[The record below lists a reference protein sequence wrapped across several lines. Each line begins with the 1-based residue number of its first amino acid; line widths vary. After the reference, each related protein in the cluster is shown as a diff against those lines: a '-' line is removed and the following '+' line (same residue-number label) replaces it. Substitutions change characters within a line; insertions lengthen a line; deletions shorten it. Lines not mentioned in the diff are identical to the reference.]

1 MHARHFREGPQRR
14 GQERPGFGMNHKK
27 YVLIFSALLLI
38 ASQFSLAQTP
48 PYSDEECFFCHGK
61 PEISQILSDGRTRSL
76 YVDPEEWSQDIHHA
90 GKVLCVGCHTNANP
104 YLHFREGFIDVDCAR
119 CHPEEAEEYEKNVH
133 LTFAAPSPGKELP
146 LCFHCHTKHHV
157 LRHDDPSSSVHEKN
171 IGDTCG
177 SCHAEVMINNL
188 FKGRSLG
195 KISGHRKG
203 DLSEKFDMKVCI
215 NCHYD
220 DSAHGAKR
228 VFKDF
233 CARCHDVSSM
243 ASIVMGPTHL
253 DSQRFTWLNLINSGL
268 LLVLVLGMGLFIIYR
283 SREGIANNIKSWLER
298 MKIPEKE
305 IEKPEAA
312 EETAKEEPKPE
323 LAPETAPEEPGL
335 EDQESQPEKKE
346 ETTPIIEEE
355 KKETPEQ
362 EQKKDEEEKEKPA
375 QEDIKEEDSEAEK
388 ATEDQDKGES
398 EETEPKEQIKE
409 EAKDQKDDD
418 DEKQGQSE
426 ER

>member
-1 MHARHFREGPQRR
+1 
-14 GQERPGFGMNHKK
+14 MNQKK
-27 YVLIFSALLLI
+27 YVLILFTLFMI

-48 PYSDEECFFCHGK
+48 SYSDEECLFCHGK

-119 CHPEEAEEYEKNVH
+119 CHPEEAEEYQKNVH

-177 SCHAEVMINNL
+177 SCHAEVMVKSI
-188 FKGRSLG
+188 FKGSSMG

-203 DLSEKFDMKVCI
+203 DLSEKFDMRVCI

-220 DSAHGAKR
+220 DSAHGVKR

-233 CARCHDVSSM
+233 CSRCHDVSSM
-243 ASIVMGPTHL
+243 ASLVMGPTHL
-253 DSQRFTWLNLINSGL
+253 DSQRITWLNSIDSGL
-268 LLVLVLGMGLFIIYR
+268 VIVLVLGVGLFIICR
-283 SREGIANNIKSWLER
+283 SRGGIANNVKSWLER
-298 MKIPEKE
+298 MRIQEKE

-323 LAPETAPEEPGL
+323 LTPEPTLEESGP
-335 EDQESQPEKKE
+335 EDQEPQPEKTE
-346 ETTPIIEEE
+346 EITPEPGEE
-355 KKETPEQ
+355 KKEIPEQ
-362 EQKKDEEEKEKPA
+362 
-375 QEDIKEEDSEAEK
+375 
-388 ATEDQDKGES
+388 
-398 EETEPKEQIKE
+398 EQIKE
-409 EAKDQKDDD
+409 EAEEDEPAQEEIKEEDLETEKVKEDQD
-418 DEKQGQSE
+418 QGQSE
-426 ER
+426 ECKPEEQKQGDQKDLGDNSKEGPSEAR